1 MKTITFYSYKGGV
14 GRSLTLSNIAMRLA
28 DFGKKVCIIDFDLE
42 APGLHLKFGD
52 YINLETLNKGIVEY
66 IYEFQNNNSIPQS
79 VKNYTIDINYNS
91 KLNGSIK
98 MLPAG
103 NINSND
109 YWKKLSS
116 INWKDLF
123 YSDNSH
129 GIELLLHLKE
139 LIKKELKPDFLLIDS
154 RTGITDTSSI
164 AMTLLA
170 DTVVTLAANNEENIS
185 GIARII
191 KSLKRE
197 ENNLIGKLPD
207 IHFVLTRIPYYPK
220 PEDRYKEL
228 RFVNKAKAIINNE
241 DKLIEKVFVI
251 HSDPGLE
258 EEEKFKINFSSKRK
272 AGSTVPIEED
282 YLLLFGELTKD
293 ELTKK
298 EIKKFK
304 ILKEVE
310 NLIDESKNTN
320 DSAIKIKKLDE
331 ALKLNNESHEAL
343 FLLANV
349 NKVLEQYHEGLENI
363 EMAISIKPESLD
375 YQFEKAFFNYILKK
389 TKIAEKICLEIIA
402 KNPKHYQSLHQLGN
416 INLHLGKYEEA
427 LGYYLKLIDIFPDAD
442 FGYNSVANTYRVMG
456 KLDEAFDYIYKALDI
471 RPQSEYSTTT
481 LAEIYLE
488 QGNLQEFYKNLQ
500 LALSFGLKNK
510 DFQRIINEEKIYK
523 KVYND
528 NKFRSVLNNYR
539 IKVELPKE

>member
-52 YINLETLNKGIVEY
+52 YLDLSTINKGIVEY
-66 IYEFQNNNSIPQS
+66 ISDFQNNNYIPQS
-79 VKNYTIDINYNS
+79 IKEHTVDISYNS
-91 KLNGSIK
+91 KLNGSIE

-116 INWKDLF
+116 INWNNLF
-123 YSDNSH
+123 YSDSSH

-197 ENNLIGKLPD
+197 ENNLIGKLPN

-220 PEDRYKEL
+220 PEDKYKEL
-228 RFVNKAKAIINNE
+228 RLINKAKTIINE
-241 DKLIEKVFVI
+241 EEQLIEKVFVI
-251 HSDPGLE
+251 HSDPELE

-272 AGSTVPIEED
+272 TRSTVPIEED

-298 EIKKFK
+298 EIKKFE

-310 NLIDESKNTN
+310 YLIDESKNTN
-320 DSAIKIKKLDE
+320 DSAIKIRKLNE
-331 ALKLNNESHEAL
+331 ALILNSESHEAL
-343 FLLANV
+343 ILLANV
-349 NKVLEQYHEGLENI
+349 LIELEQYKEALDKI
-363 EMAISIKPESLD
+363 DKAIFIKPESLV
-375 YQFEKAFFNYILKK
+375 YQFDKAHCNFLLNRY
-389 TKIAEKICLEIIA
+389 KIAEKTCSEILE
-402 KNPKHYQSLHQLGN
+402 KDPKHYLSLHLLGD
-416 INLHLGKYEEA
+416 INLKNKKYEKA
-427 LGYYLKLIDIFPDAD
+427 LEFFLKLINIFPDIDSA
-442 FGYNSVANTYRVMG
+442 YNAVSHTYRMLG
-456 KLDEAFDYIYKALDI
+456 DLDRAFEYIYKALDI
-471 RPQSEYSTTT
+471 HPQSEYSTTT

-488 QGNLQEFYKNLQ
+488 KGNMQEFYKNLQ
-500 LALSFGLKNK
+500 LSLSFGLKNK
-510 DFQRIINEEKIYK
+510 EFQRVINEETIYR

-528 NKFRSVLNNYR
+528 NKFHSILNNYR
-539 IKVELPKE
+539 LKIEFPK